1 MLGDLNIDFLKVNN
15 SHEIHRI
22 MNNYGRTNIIHEP
35 TRSTHNTN
43 TLIDPIIMNEN
54 ICIHDSGTL
63 SVCNV
68 LSDHRA
74 TYIYI
79 HQKTNTNMAYKRKIL
94 DYKHADMELL
104 NKLILECDWCRI
116 IDDTD
121 NIDKATTNLLTNSFL
136 LFINA
141 YLKKL

>member
-1 MLGDLNIDFLKVNN
+1 
-15 SHEIHRI
+15 
-22 MNNYGRTNIIHEP
+22 
-35 TRSTHNTN
+35 
-43 TLIDPIIMNEN
+43 MNEN